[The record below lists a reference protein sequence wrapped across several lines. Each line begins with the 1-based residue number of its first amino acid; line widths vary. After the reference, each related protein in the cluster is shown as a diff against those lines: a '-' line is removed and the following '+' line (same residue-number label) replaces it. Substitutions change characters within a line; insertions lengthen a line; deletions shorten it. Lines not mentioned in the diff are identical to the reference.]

1 MAAPSSG
8 AGPAAGRAGG
18 STAAATSPAIRAV
31 IGLGN
36 PGSKYA
42 LTRHNVGFMA
52 VQRLAERLGASWSA
66 KFNGLVARGRLG
78 DRELTLL
85 QPQQFMNLSGF
96 ATQAMAQFYGLKPAE
111 LLVVHDDLDLP
122 FGRIQLKVGGGHGGH
137 NGLRSLQAQ
146 LGDGGFARLR
156 IGIGRPEGGKGGEEA
171 VSNWVLSPFAPLER
185 AELDGVLTRALAAI
199 EDSVHKGA
207 AAAMNAHNASPKPP
221 KPPKPPREGGE
232 TKVDPTGIPPKAPQ
246 GL

>member
-8 AGPAAGRAGG
+8 VESGAGRSGG
-18 STAAATSPAIRAV
+18 ATSAATPVIRAV
-31 IGLGN
+31 VGLGN

-52 VQRLAERLGASWSA
+52 AERLAERLGVSWSA

-96 ATQAMAQFYGLKPAE
+96 ATQAMAQFYGIKPAE
-111 LLVVHDDLDLP
+111 ILVVHDDLDLP
-122 FGRIQLKVGGGHGGH
+122 FGRIQIKVGGGHGGH
-137 NGLRSLQAQ
+137 NGLRSLQTQ
-146 LGDGGFARLR
+146 LGDSGFARLR

-185 AELDGVLTRALAAI
+185 AGLAEVLNRALAAI
-199 EDSVHKGA
+199 EESVQKGA

-232 TKVDPTGIPPKAPQ
+232 KQVDPSGIPPKGPQ
-246 GL
+246 VP